1 MASLPE
7 QRASLILVDAP
18 AGYGKSTLI
27 AQWKLLG
34 QRPFAWV
41 SLDAADNDPVS
52 FWTYVVAAITE
63 ALPSVGTGLET
74 LIRSQGGLRNRLIP
88 RLLNRLCEE
97 QADLVLV
104 LDDYHLIRD
113 PKCHELVSFLVE
125 NLPERC
131 QLVIVTRADPPLNV
145 AKLRVENRLFEVRAE
160 QLRFMPREAEGL
172 FKNVLG
178 WSPLTSQVKDLWA
191 RTEGWPAGLS
201 LAAMSL
207 GDQSDVQAFVDGF
220 AGDNRILA
228 DYLTDEVLGR
238 QTPEVR
244 RFLIRTSILERFT
257 PDLAAEVVGEKD
269 DPGVLLSLERANLFV
284 LPMDEKRE
292 WYRYH
297 PLFRQLLFSD
307 LERSEFDLIPELHQR
322 AVDWYQRH
330 GYSDW
335 AVDHAISSGN
345 VAMARDLIW
354 GTFLAYMNAGRFQT
368 LTRWL
373 HALGQATVGSDP
385 ILSIAAGW
393 LAGVNGRSNE
403 TAEWLELAARAPA
416 GTPMPDGMGTVGTGI
431 ALLGAMYGPGD
442 VSESL
447 AAARKVVDAEV
458 DPMDPWRAVAHFCLG
473 YLLHVSGSSDEAME
487 RLEEARSLSH
497 YDQAAVEAASL
508 SELSLL
514 AGDAGDSATA
524 GRRAKEALHVATE
537 ASLMELPVASFV
549 HTAHGRVLA
558 EEGDLVAGL
567 EELELALTLSDGHD
581 DGGPWSTLQ
590 TMIALAPV
598 RFATGDHQGAR
609 DLVSRARTILDVHPD
624 AGELDV
630 RVKQLERSL
639 GRASQRP
646 ALFGERLTD
655 REVAVL
661 RLMATDL
668 THREIG
674 AALFISLNTVKSH
687 VRSLYQKLMTSSRA
701 EAVEKGRELG
711 MI

>member
-1 MASLPE
+1 MVGPEALPFW
-7 QRASLILVDAP
+7 RASPISARLLILVDAP

-41 SLDAADNDPVS
+41 SLDVADNDPVS

-113 PKCHELVSFLVE
+113 PKCHELVSFLME
-125 NLPERC
+125 NLPESS

-145 AKLRVENRLFEVRAE
+145 AKLRVENRLFEVRGE
-160 QLRFMPREAEGL
+160 QLRFMPREAEEL

-178 WSPLTSQVKDLWA
+178 WSPLTPQVKDLWA

-335 AVDHAISSGN
+335 AVDHAISSWER
-345 VAMARDLIW
+345 RDGPRLIW

-368 LTRWL
+368 LARWL
-373 HALGQATVGSDP
+373 TCPGARDGGIRSDP
-385 ILSIAAGW
+385 QSRRRLVGRGPRTIERNG
-393 LAGVNGRSNE
+393 GVVGARRSCSRRYADARWGGDRGDGDRSPQRDVRTGRRLGITRICSNGR
-403 TAEWLELAARAPA
+403 RR
-416 GTPMPDGMGTVGTGI
+416 GGRPDG
-431 ALLGAMYGPGD
+431 
-442 VSESL
+442 SL
-447 AAARKVVDAEV
+447 ACR
-458 DPMDPWRAVAHFCLG
+458 G
-473 YLLHVSGSSDEAME
+473 
-487 RLEEARSLSH
+487 
-497 YDQAAVEAASL
+497 
-508 SELSLL
+508 SLL
-514 AGDAGDSATA
+514 P
-524 GRRAKEALHVATE
+524 R
-537 ASLMELPVASFV
+537 LPVACE
-549 HTAHGRVLA
+549 RILRR
-558 EEGDLVAGL
+558 
-567 EELELALTLSDGHD
+567 SDGATR
-581 DGGPWSTLQ
+581 GSEEFESPRPGRGRSC
-590 TMIALAPV
+590 IPV
-598 RFATGDHQGAR
+598 GA
-609 DLVSRARTILDVHPD
+609 VSAR
-624 AGELDV
+624 
-630 RVKQLERSL
+630 
-639 GRASQRP
+639 GRCW
-646 ALFGERLTD
+646 
-655 REVAVL
+655 
-661 RLMATDL
+661 
-668 THREIG
+668 
-674 AALFISLNTVKSH
+674 
-687 VRSLYQKLMTSSRA
+687 
-701 EAVEKGRELG
+701 
-711 MI
+711 